1 MFSAHCCLNK
11 GDTCGSLFLQIRWG
25 HYRRPTVKRLK
36 LPAVI
41 LLTTGKTT
49 KIKINYIAWL
59 PLTCDQAFFFF
70 AESKKVSGREKVILF
85 PSPFKTKRKQGL
97 PDHRLGCHNQ
107 RFLKFPDFFLTCV
120 KFPWPT
126 ELTINFTNNINPDND
141 STIPSNSHP
150 LHPFI
155 YAFSK
160 SHAVY
165 MNRYF
170 LNITCHS
177 IL

>member
-1 MFSAHCCLNK
+1 MVATNLRS
-11 GDTCGSLFLQIRWG
+11 G
-25 HYRRPTVKRLK
+25 
-36 LPAVI
+36 I
-41 LLTTGKTT
+41 L
-49 KIKINYIAWL
+49 
-59 PLTCDQAFFFF
+59 FF
-70 AESKKVSGREKVILF
+70 AESEKVSGREKVILF

-107 RFLKFPDFFLTCV
+107 RFLKFPDFFLTSV

-126 ELTINFTNNINPDND
+126 ELTINFTNNINPEND

-160 SHAVY
+160 SHAVK
-165 MNRYF
+165 MN
-170 LNITCHS
+170 
-177 IL
+177 